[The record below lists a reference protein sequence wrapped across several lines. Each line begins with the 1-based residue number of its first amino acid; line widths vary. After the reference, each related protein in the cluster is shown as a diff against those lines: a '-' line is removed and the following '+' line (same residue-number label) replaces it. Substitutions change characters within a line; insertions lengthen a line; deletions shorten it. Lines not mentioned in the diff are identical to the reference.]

1 MWYGVYY
8 GEGGRKK
15 WQKEKGSLAAVDTG
29 RHSRIKFYL
38 SDISAINL
46 LILVAEVVQASW
58 FVDQTFDTEE
68 K

>member
-1 MWYGVYY
+1 MVWSVLRRSR
-8 GEGGRKK
+8 EKK
-15 WQKEKGSLAAVDTG
+15 WQKEKGSLVAADAG

-38 SDISAINL
+38 SDISATNL
-46 LILVAEVVQASW
+46 LILVTEVVQASW